1 MADESIVSQVT
12 RPLGNVGIEL
22 DLTRAELL
30 ELADRQAQ
38 RWFDHISWA
47 MEITFAFMI
56 ATFFIAHRLS
66 RPQFFFLLVAYTL
79 FMMSNI
85 QGYSVA
91 SYEIAPELY
100 AGIMYPVEA
109 IPLLLYVIL
118 YMGSIWWAIS
128 CRRNQ
133 PKEIGSP
140 LRGWERQSKLA
151 ATS

>member
-1 MADESIVSQVT
+1 MAGESVAGEVT

-22 DLTRAELL
+22 DLTRVELL

-38 RWFDHISWA
+38 MGFDYISWA

-79 FMMSNI
+79 FIFHNLE
-85 QGYSVA
+85 GYSVA
-91 SYEIAPELY
+91 SHEIRFWLEAAGMRVSAPEF
-100 AGIMYPVEA
+100 AGIAYPVEA
-109 IPLLLYVIL
+109 IPLLLYAIF

-133 PKEIGSP
+133 AKEIGSP
-140 LRGWERQSKLA
+140 L
-151 ATS
+151 